1 MENWFIP
8 TESSQLP
15 IAVRV
20 LVISPH
26 PDDEIFGCGG
36 ALALYRKQGAQI
48 HVHVLTDGAGYA
60 TASERAA
67 IYDLRQA
74 ETQAALKQIGVEPA
88 SFSGFPEWFGRGVP
102 IP

>member
-1 MENWFIP
+1 M
-8 TESSQLP
+8 
-15 IAVRV
+15 
-20 LVISPH
+20 
-26 PDDEIFGCGG
+26 
-36 ALALYRKQGAQI
+36 ALYRKQGVQI

-88 SFSGFPEWFGRGVP
+88 SFSGFPDRSLSGYPGLVQQRTGVSSAASS
-102 IP
+102 